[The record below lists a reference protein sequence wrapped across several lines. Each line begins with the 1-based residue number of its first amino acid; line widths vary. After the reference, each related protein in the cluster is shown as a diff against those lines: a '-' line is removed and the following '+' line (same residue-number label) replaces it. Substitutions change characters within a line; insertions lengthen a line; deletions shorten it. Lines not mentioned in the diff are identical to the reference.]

1 MKERNRQM
9 KYEEV
14 VKVWEKGGKN
24 ELNYFLYEFICNSMR
39 IEEMES
45 RINQDYRT
53 REKTLKDILQQE

>member
-1 MKERNRQM
+1 M
-9 KYEEV
+9 KYEEA
-14 VKVWEKGGKN
+14 VKVWRKGGTN

>member
-1 MKERNRQM
+1 M